1 MGEGSSRELQE
12 PVSMSN
18 QSPPKL
24 QAPKAAPVQ
33 AIDTTTNQ
41 QAAAGEAWESPREY
55 ANDYWKSPT
64 CPFDVSDLLGDEAPK
79 AAPKL
84 EIASSTDLEC
94 YFKNLFKIADVNGDG
109 VLSPE
114 ELKTLLSQSGL
125 KLSPLTIDVMVDAA
139 DVNGDGMIDYD
150 EFVPLIT
157 STALAP
163 GR

>member
-33 AIDTTTNQ
+33 AIDTRTNQ

-64 CPFDVSDLLGDEAPK
+64 CPFDVSDLLGDEAGSVPWVMSVKHRAK
-79 AAPKL
+79 AHQPGK
-84 EIASSTDLEC
+84 
-94 YFKNLFKIADVNGDG
+94 
-109 VLSPE
+109 
-114 ELKTLLSQSGL
+114 SQ
-125 KLSPLTIDVMVDAA
+125 
-139 DVNGDGMIDYD
+139 
-150 EFVPLIT
+150 F
-157 STALAP
+157 
-163 GR
+163 R